1 MCQFCDLYIRSSG
14 DQFSIAVDPKAN
26 QPLQSWEEIPSDGK
40 VFTFEYKAQAREW
53 YHRREWERMWF
64 GNPREQL
71 RLTREEKE
79 WVEFHA
85 EMRERIDAKK
95 GEIERLLQS
104 DIMKNVTHGL
114 DIHGFRVSESREI
127 YKEGASEPFCG
138 LGGGLGEGLD
148 RATLMIAIFELYLE
162 YAHAQD
168 SKRRLKDAER
178 EEESEARRVDT
189 RDLGQ

>member
-1 MCQFCDLYIRSSG
+1 LCQFCDLYIRNSG
-14 DQFSIAVDPKAN
+14 DQFSIVLDPKAN

-53 YHRREWERMWF
+53 YHRREWERLWF
-64 GNPREQL
+64 ANPREQL
-71 RLTREEKE
+71 RLTSEEKE
-79 WVEFHA
+79 WVEFHS

-114 DIHGFRVSESREI
+114 DIHGFKVSETREI
-127 YKEGASEPFCG
+127 FKEGSTEPFCG
-138 LGGGLGEGLD
+138 LGGSLIDGLD

-162 YAHAQD
+162 YAHAQEVKHRPRDEDRETSSPRQLD
-168 SKRRLKDAER
+168 S
-178 EEESEARRVDT
+178 
-189 RDLGQ
+189 RDLER